1 MRIENDRT
9 NPLINAYTQ
18 NAQSRPDAARAHAAS
33 PQDQVD
39 ISEEARMLAQMK
51 ETFQANTEDPAQAER
66 VAKLAIE
73 VRNGTYH
80 VSPRLVA
87 DAILNDMGLV
97 GEGKDA

>member
-18 NAQSRPDAARAHAAS
+18 NAQPRPDAARPRSAS

-39 ISEEARMLAQMK
+39 ISDEARMLAQMK
-51 ETFQANTEDPAQAER
+51 ETLLADVDEPGRAER
-66 VAKLAIE
+66 IAKLAIE
-73 VRNGTYH
+73 VRNGTYQ

-87 DAILNDMGLV
+87 DAVLNDMGLA
-97 GEGKDA
+97 GEDGDA